1 MFCINNSGPDKAM
14 PSWYYVMNEREYFG
28 KISVITGPAYLGV
41 PAEFGPQILSQYHT
55 ISQSILTGPFSL
67 LRGHSAFSPRER
79 GLAVQCSVAGSD
91 WYLICVGNIEENKT
105 THNNGSKL
113 EE

>member
-1 MFCINNSGPDKAM
+1 MFCINNSRPDKAM

-67 LRGHSAFSPRER
+67 LRGHSALVRGSEGWQGSPVWR
-79 GLAVQCSVAGSD
+79 GLTG
-91 WYLICVGNIEENKT
+91 I
-105 THNNGSKL
+105 
-113 EE
+113 